1 MSQNCNRINNF
12 FRRNVFCILI
22 LIEGEK
28 GNRNLKKKI
37 IQEIFTNET
46 DYVFHERWQLTS
58 LQNSKNIW
66 AQVNRTMC
74 KCKNTTRDKTSL
86 TTRWNGWKSTN
97 LQNWETGLQHYVQ
110 RCVSVSV
117 LVVVCQKEQFTW
129 SRTVN
134 LWMKASARTK
144 TLVWSWTQTLENTW

>member
-22 LIEGEK
+22 LIEGGK
-28 GNRNLKKKI
+28 GNRNLKKNNAGNLHKWDRLCI
-37 IQEIFTNET
+37 PWEMTAHQFGKYQKHMSTGKQ
-46 DYVFHERWQLTS
+46 DYVQMQKYNTWQ
-58 LQNSKNIW
+58 
-66 AQVNRTMC
+66 
-74 KCKNTTRDKTSL
+74 TSL

-97 LQNWETGLQHYVQ
+97 LQNWKTGLQHYVQ

>member
-28 GNRNLKKKI
+28 GNRNLKKNNAGNLHKWDRLCI
-37 IQEIFTNET
+37 
-46 DYVFHERWQLTS
+46 ERWQLTS
-58 LQNSKNIW
+58 LQNSKNIC